1 MIKVLVVD
9 SNLVYA
15 RKVSQVLEKHTK
27 DIEVDIAH
35 NIFILRDRLKKNEYS
50 LILADIM
57 SASHPSELAFV
68 LEEVQTPVILWTFAK
83 SLELLRCSTNSQ
95 VMEKPVDPEE
105 VSARLSGCFASL
117 SVSA

>member
-35 NIFILRDRLKKNEYS
+35 NIFILRDRLKKNEYN
-50 LILADIM
+50 LILADIL
-57 SASHPSELAFV
+57 SASHPSELALV
-68 LEEVQTPVILWTFAK
+68 LEEVQTPVVLWTFAK
-83 SLELLRCSTNSQ
+83 SLELLKCSTNSQ
-95 VMEKPVDPEE
+95 VMEKPINPEDA
-105 VSARLSGCFASL
+105 SSSLSDCFASL
-117 SVSA
+117 NVSV